1 MHCVLVA
8 SFTRLV
14 WYVDYTGLPNTLKM
28 WICLNGVTKSIL
40 QTYRVYVKVRRKEGS
55 VVKVGGQKIYI

>member
-14 WYVDYTGLPNTLKM
+14 WYVDYTGLNTLKM
-28 WICLNGVTKSIL
+28 WICLNDVTESIL

-55 VVKVGGQKIYI
+55 VVKVGWQKIYI